1 MKNIEKILQDMGI
14 ELTEEQTK
22 ILNKEVGENY
32 KTISD
37 YNMQVD
43 KLATANKTAK
53 ENEDALKEFKNELA
67 KLDVKDMDELNKKIN
82 TYVTSLSNQ
91 KSDYEKQIKKLEMS
105 ALLKSKAD
113 EFGCVD
119 FELAKS
125 QLNIDELLESKDQ
138 SNDIEKAFNA
148 LKESKPILFKKEEKN
163 PIDKS
168 EIIGGAG
175 EGGANN
181 DKALRAVMGLE

>member
-91 KSDYEKQIKKLEMS
+91 KEDYEKQIKKLEMS

-125 QLNIDELLESKDQ
+125 QLNIDELLEIKDQ

-148 LKESKPILFKKEEKN
+148 LKEIKPILFKEIEEN
-163 PIDKS
+163 PIGKS

-175 EGGANN
+175 EGRANN

>member
-1 MKNIEKILQDMGI
+1 MGI

-22 ILNKEVGENY
+22 ALNKEVGENY

-43 KLATANKTAK
+43 KLATANQNAK
-53 ENEDALKEFKNELA
+53 NNEEALKKFKDELA
-67 KLDVKDMDELNKKIN
+67 KLDVKDMDELNQKMN
-82 TYVTSLSNQ
+82 NYVTSLSNQ